1 MVDYITM
8 TIWNFD
14 YKLVCMNK
22 EMIHHKT
29 DKLQTAIHC
38 NTISAIRLDEH
49 VHGV

>member
-14 YKLVCMNK
+14 YKLVSMNK

-29 DKLQTAIHC
+29 DKLQTDTV